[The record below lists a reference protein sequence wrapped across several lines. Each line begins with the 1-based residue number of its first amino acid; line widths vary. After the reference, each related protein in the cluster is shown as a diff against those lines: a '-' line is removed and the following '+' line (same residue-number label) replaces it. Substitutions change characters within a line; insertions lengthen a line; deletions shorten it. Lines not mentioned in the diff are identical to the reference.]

1 MKNYEVNEIGLQ
13 QIKQFLM
20 RWHKSKDSYLYSTDC
35 LKYYAALI
43 EGSLEE
49 NKGAQ
54 FTLSYFVTIT
64 GRDEVCTITDEGY
77 TVTERIELHNYL

>member
-1 MKNYEVNEIGLQ
+1 M
-13 QIKQFLM
+13 
-20 RWHKSKDSYLYSTDC
+20 
-35 LKYYAALI
+35 KYYAALI
-43 EGSLEE
+43 QGSLEE